1 MDNIEYSGTDE
12 RDLDIVGDLWK
23 KLNDYHGELS
33 PHHANHYDRMTF
45 EGRKKHLLEKS
56 RNGALR
62 VDLARD
68 TKTNRLVGYCV
79 STVSETG
86 QGEIDSI
93 YVEAE
98 YRHRG
103 IGDAIMK
110 KVLAWMDALAVT
122 QRMVEV
128 ASGNEEVVAFYH
140 RYGFYPRSV
149 ILRTPE

>member
-1 MDNIEYSGTDE
+1 M
-12 RDLDIVGDLWK
+12 VGDLWK
-23 KLNDYHGELS
+23 KLNDDHRERS
-33 PHHANHYDRMTF
+33 PHHANHYYGMTF

-68 TKTNRLVGYCV
+68 TKTNKLVGYCV

-93 YVEAE
+93 YVEAD
-98 YRHRG
+98 YRSLG

-110 KVLAWMDALAVT
+110 RVLAWMDVLAVT
-122 QRMVEV
+122 KRMVEV
-128 ASGNEEVVAFYH
+128 ASGNEEAIAFYH